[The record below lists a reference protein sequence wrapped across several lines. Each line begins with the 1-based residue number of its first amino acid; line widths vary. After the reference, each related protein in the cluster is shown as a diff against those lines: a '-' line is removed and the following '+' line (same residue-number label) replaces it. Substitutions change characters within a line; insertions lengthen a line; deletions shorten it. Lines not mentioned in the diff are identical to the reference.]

1 MIQSGAIAYGLAT
14 LAKDGS
20 VLDTWYPAPQLAEG
34 VAENGS
40 HVLSEAD
47 VRTHLGESFIK
58 ALGTCELRGVNVV
71 AVKTSIATLAE
82 PPKDTHDVFL
92 RLHLLSHRLI
102 KPHQANVTGIFGLL
116 ANVAWTSMG
125 PCPLD
130 QLQEARLRA
139 RAARVVFDVK
149 ACLLYTSPSPRDY
162 AASRMPSSA

>member
-34 VAENGS
+34 VSENGS

-71 AVKTSIATLAE
+71 AVKTSICTLTG
-82 PPKDTHDVFL
+82 PPKGTDEVFVCLHAL
-92 RLHLLSHRLI
+92 RHR
-102 KPHQANVTGIFGLL
+102 
-116 ANVAWTSMG
+116 
-125 PCPLD
+125 
-130 QLQEARLRA
+130 
-139 RAARVVFDVK
+139 
-149 ACLLYTSPSPRDY
+149 
-162 AASRMPSSA
+162 